1 MKTKYL
7 LLLSTSLL
15 FLACSSKSEVYP
27 SANISPPVTYVSSE
41 VYQDSHSAPIPQ
53 AVMLPRKIAMSAN
66 IDVDVEN
73 INDAE
78 KELNSVIEGFS
89 GHVENARISESGHY
103 YATIK
108 VPSSK
113 LIPAL
118 DAIAK
123 LGDKTSQSINK
134 RDITDRFINNE
145 ERLKNLKLFRD
156 KMKNLLN
163 KISKIEEILRI
174 ERELNRVQ
182 TEIDMI
188 ERQLK
193 QMQGSVEMSPIR
205 VNLEEKTIYGPL
217 GYVGHGLWWGVK
229 KLFIIR

>member
-7 LLLSTSLL
+7 LLFSTVLL
-15 FLACSSKSEVYP
+15 FSACNSKSPIYP
-27 SANISPPVTYVSSE
+27 SANISPSLTYEDSNLN
-41 VYQDSHSAPIPQ
+41 QDSQPVPSAYS
-53 AVMLPRKIAMSAN
+53 VMTPRKIAMSAN
-66 IDVDVEN
+66 IDVDVDN
-73 INDAE
+73 ITDAE
-78 KELNSVIEGFS
+78 KELNSLIQGFT
-89 GHVENARISESGHY
+89 GYIENAHLSESGHY

-108 VPSSK
+108 VPSTK
-113 LIPAL
+113 LMATL

-134 RDITDRFINNE
+134 RDITDGFINNE

-174 ERELNRVQ
+174 EREINRVQ

-193 QMQGSVEMSPIR
+193 QMQGSVDMSPIR
-205 VNLEEKTIYGPL
+205 VNLEEKTIYGPI
-217 GYVGHGLWWGVK
+217 GYIGHGLWWGVK
-229 KLFIIR
+229 KLFIIH